1 MRPARGPAPDAPR
14 RAQVTLRDVA
24 RAAGTTPMT
33 VSNVVNG
40 REGQVGAELRA
51 RVLAAC
57 EALGYRP
64 NAGARLLRTNRHMAV
79 GVVMVDP
86 SPHYLSDPF
95 TAALLAGMTDVFRS
109 RGYAILL
116 EGADAAALDSA
127 AVMRRVATDGLCLVL
142 SGPEAERRALLARVA
157 ALGQPLVLVQEDLPE
172 DATDACAVLQ
182 DDRGGAAMIARHLF
196 AEPTRQAVML
206 VPALAWPAMERR
218 AQGVRDVLASLPVPP
233 AFHLVAADG
242 EGFEATQAALAAHV
256 GRHGLPDAVIGG
268 NDRMAIA
275 ALKWLVARGLSVPH
289 DVRVTGFNAFD
300 IWRYATPEL
309 TTVRSPAFELGEEA
323 ARAMIARIETGA
335 FPVRRMLLPVDFMP
349 HRSSVRGA
357 APAAQAS
364 PPGPGGAT
372 AAGPQ
377 PGEYRGCRRSTGEPA

>member
-1 MRPARGPAPDAPR
+1 MRPARREGPDAPR
-14 RAQVTLRDVA
+14 RPQVTLRDVA

-40 REGQVGAELRA
+40 REGQVGPELRA
-51 RVLAAC
+51 RVLEAC

-142 SGPEAERRALLARVA
+142 SGEEAARRALFARVA
-157 ALGQPLVLVQEDLPE
+157 ALGQPVVLVQEELPG
-172 DATDACAVLQ
+172 DVADACAVLQ
-182 DDRGGAAMIARHLF
+182 DDHSGAAMIARHLF
-196 AEPTRQAVML
+196 AEPTRDAVML
-206 VPALAWPAMERR
+206 VPALPWPAMERR
-218 AQGVRDVLASLPVPP
+218 AQGVREVLATLAHPP
-233 AFHLVAADG
+233 AFHLVACEG
-242 EGFEATQAALAAHV
+242 EGFEATQTALAAHV

-268 NDRMAIA
+268 NDRMAVA
-275 ALKWLVARGLSVPH
+275 AMKWLADRGLAAPH
-289 DVRVTGFNAFD
+289 DVRVTGFNGFD
-300 IWRYATPEL
+300 VWRYATPEL

-323 ARAMIARIETGA
+323 ARAMIERIETGA
-335 FPVRRMLLPVDFMP
+335 FPARRRLLPVDFMP

-357 APAAQAS
+357 AAAAADRK
-364 PPGPGGAT
+364 PPPVERT
-372 AAGPQ
+372 DGPQ
-377 PGEYRGCRRSTGEPA
+377 ATSRGVQY